1 MSGALWIVL
10 RAARGLY
17 KPGVQGI
24 HVYTG
29 TLCGPWTTQPKRP
42 PLSSPTASVWMILSS
57 ILLEGQYFHHPVPRP
72 SHDTANTSDSSNYTF
87 SARFHWF
94 YGSTTSLWPVCK
106 LNELSLWVPNFAPIL
121 KLSFTCLLLT
131 QYKTCHFNNTR
142 VSPINFLTPPFCFTG
157 KLQAGS
163 HNS

>member
-10 RAARGLY
+10 RAPRGLY

-29 TLCGPWTTQPKRP
+29 TLCGPGTAQPKRP

-94 YGSTTSLWPVCK
+94 YGSTPHCDQSANSMNYPF
-106 LNELSLWVPNFAPIL
+106 EFPISPQS
-121 KLSFTCLLLT
+121 LSFLLLVFYLHSIRLVISIT
-131 QYKTCHFNNTR
+131 P
-142 VSPINFLTPPFCFTG
+142 VSVP
-157 KLQAGS
+157 
-163 HNS
+163 